1 MIAHEYTGR
10 RIEWSLAW
18 TENLDG
24 VLYPSHVVYR
34 RQHTP
39 ANEEGDKVVAIRVSD
54 FEADVDFDT
63 PERWRGVA
71 PNWYEAAEQWLSLA
85 PR

>member
-1 MIAHEYTGR
+1 
-10 RIEWSLAW
+10 
-18 TENLDG
+18 
-24 VLYPSHVVYR
+24 VYR

-54 FEADVDFDT
+54 FETDVDFDT

>member
-1 MIAHEYTGR
+1 MDGEFGR
-10 RIEWSLAW
+10 RTVPVPRPVS
-18 TENLDG
+18 TE
-24 VLYPSHVVYR
+24 
-34 RQHTP
+34 HTP
-39 ANEEGDKVVAIRVSD
+39 ADEEGDKVVSIRVSD